1 MDDQAN
7 KMYSYISKMDI
18 PYLFINRNNYTYVK
32 KLYPKI
38 FNPDFQTY
46 CNLDPIFNYY
56 RNALIEFISRSPKY
70 VKTINATEGGSIYGD
85 RITSMKFSQFLS
97 KY

>member
-1 MDDQAN
+1 MSHGNVAIPPKISQKN
-7 KMYSYISKMDI
+7 K
-18 PYLFINRNNYTYVK
+18 LFK

-46 CNLDPIFNYY
+46 CILDPIFNYY
-56 RNALIEFISRSPKY
+56 RNALIEFISRSPKN
-70 VKTINATEGGSIYGD
+70 VKTINSTEGGSVYGD

-97 KY
+97 KYSN